1 MNENKTFEKIGFLR
15 EKESNIILKFL
26 GFLAFL
32 TLVVLFF
39 FIGFFGEPSAWQVY
53 FIALFVLVVWAAFRL
68 LELEAE
74 IEELKEKNLLANNN
88 LLTSGGKNHMPH

>member
-15 EKESNIILKFL
+15 EKESNTILKFL

-39 FIGFFGEPSAWQVY
+39 FIGFFGEARAWQVY
-53 FIALFVLVVWAAFRL
+53 FIALFVLVMWVAFRL

-74 IEELKEKNLLANNN
+74 IEELKEKEPV
-88 LLTSGGKNHMPH
+88 GEQ